1 MMCVDVA
8 VGCRGPETVENRGCQ
23 EPLCK
28 HICMA
33 GERVVSGGGLCA
45 LSCLHRTPH
54 SLSQLPLFD
63 VLAHLFSFLTH
74 HFTIQ
79 PHGLLAGP

>member
-1 MMCVDVA
+1 MCVDVA
-8 VGCRGPETVENRGCQ
+8 VGCRGPETMEKQRLPGA
-23 EPLCK
+23 PLQTHLHGRRK
-28 HICMA
+28 
-33 GERVVSGGGLCA
+33 GGLWGGGLCA